1 MGIHGNASIDI
12 SILQSTSYSTA
23 YIASDFSPI
32 EHYLFT
38 KKKKRHS
45 VHLWILV
52 FFPEYHSS
60 AENNMCTRP

>member
-38 KKKKRHS
+38 KKKKAFS
-45 VHLWILV
+45 AFVD
-52 FFPEYHSS
+52 SS
-60 AENNMCTRP
+60 IFSRISLFC